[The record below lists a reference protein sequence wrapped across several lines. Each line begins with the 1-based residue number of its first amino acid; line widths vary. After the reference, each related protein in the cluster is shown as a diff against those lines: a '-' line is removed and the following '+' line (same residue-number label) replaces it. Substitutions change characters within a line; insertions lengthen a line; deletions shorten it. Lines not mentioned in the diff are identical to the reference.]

1 MRFGEHQAPASLE
14 PLVLFSRADFREIQI
29 TALSDLSAN
38 LKTTFLKKNR
48 CRSKESSTVLFC
60 YTLGFCWHEGCLL
73 MSGSLRR
80 GLSWNLAP
88 SLLLLPG
95 HSDSSWALWSPLRT
109 CWEAGKEKSSA
120 WAHKRQILPNL
131 EPLWSNQ
138 GSSWVQRFPSLSDE
152 LCLDMPS
159 PAEVLVQRALRGHY
173 VEAAGNPITC
183 LHTLFNLPGG
193 FYRDDLSF
201 IYLPWTWQV
210 TLCWLRE
217 GWVQPCIR
225 IYLLS
230 GQRHLYETRCLR
242 EVAGT
247 VR

>member
-1 MRFGEHQAPASLE
+1 MTWRLSFNECFSTTG
-14 PLVLFSRADFREIQI
+14 PL
-29 TALSDLSAN
+29 
-38 LKTTFLKKNR
+38 LK
-48 CRSKESSTVLFC
+48 
-60 YTLGFCWHEGCLL
+60 
-73 MSGSLRR
+73 SGSIFAVPAWAKEKVVQA
-80 GLSWNLAP
+80 G
-88 SLLLLPG
+88 
-95 HSDSSWALWSPLRT
+95 SSWALWSPVRT
-109 CWEAGKEKSSA
+109 CWEAGREKSSA
-120 WAHKRQILPNL
+120 RAHKRQILPNL
-131 EPLWSNQ
+131 EPSWSNQ
-138 GSSWVQRFPSLSDE
+138 GSSWVQRFSSFSDE
-152 LCLDMPS
+152 FCLDVPS
-159 PAEVLVQRALRGHY
+159 PVDVLMQRALRGHY